1 MSAGAATPSIG
12 PRNSGPEHAAGSLM
26 RIVHVTPYFAP
37 AFVYG
42 GPPRSILGLCRALRR
57 AGADVAVVTT
67 TAHGAADLP
76 ATVTECPTFQEGPGT
91 YFPRSFPKSDFRSA
105 ALRRAPHTVARRC
118 DLVHV
123 P

>member
-1 MSAGAATPSIG
+1 MSAGAATLSSG
-12 PRNSGPEHAAGSLM
+12 PRNSGPEGAAGSLM

-67 TAHGAADLP
+67 TPHG
-76 ATVTECPTFQEGPGT
+76 
-91 YFPRSFPKSDFRSA
+91 SA
-105 ALRRAPHTVARRC
+105 AFAGDPGPQPHLLGGAVRDFPPALSEA
-118 DLVHV
+118 DFH